1 MTPTTLNPIV
11 NPTWTPTVTP
21 KTLIPTAAPTVTP
34 KALFRDACFKRDRDL
49 GSVNSANIA
58 RLLVQ
63 AVHFFYL
70 YFRVASETSVSPVSP
85 VSPAP
90 PVSPVSPVLPVP
102 PPPLEVAVP
111 SGAAGHV
118 SAGILAQQMG
128 LPITLLGATNA
139 NDALCR
145 LLGAGRLVRGGSVTH
160 TLSPSMDIQMPYNA
174 WRLLYVASGGDGAQ
188 APFTNPSTSPAN
200 TPIPPPPP
208 LGMFSATPLVL
219 YVTSFSILNAKAH
232 TRATSARAL
241 TLNLTSLSPPPP

>member
-145 LLGAGRLVRGGSVTH
+145 LLGGRYYFTLNTSNIAEKLWPSCSGVTAGRNGGITPYKAHIDH
-160 TLSPSMDIQMPYNA
+160 TLSYPTYIIGSDRQC
-174 WRLLYVASGGDGAQ
+174 
-188 APFTNPSTSPAN
+188 
-200 TPIPPPPP
+200 
-208 LGMFSATPLVL
+208 TPLM
-219 YVTSFSILNAKAH
+219 
-232 TRATSARAL
+232 
-241 TLNLTSLSPPPP
+241 P